1 MGLDGKGV
9 VGDERG
15 EKLGGIGDVKLLT
28 TLADH
33 RPAVQVADLDLLATG
48 ERQPADVAIG
58 LHRAGHSLE
67 RGEKLPEILDR
78 HRGMDA
84 DVVVGRG
91 DNHAE
96 GALDIE
102 AVEPL
107 PLRREEEDRF
117 EHPGQARVVDMGAD
131 PQQLLLEVAVAVDGD
146 DGEHLPAGAGL
157 GRGDRRLEKY
167 EESNDGGDRAGQS
180 TDSCTDHD

>member
-1 MGLDGKGV
+1 M
-9 VGDERG
+9 
-15 EKLGGIGDVKLLT
+15 
-28 TLADH
+28 
-33 RPAVQVADLDLLATG
+33 ATG
-48 ERQPADVAIG
+48 EREPADVAIG
-58 LHRAGHSLE
+58 LDRTGHPLE

-91 DNHAE
+91 DDQAE

-102 AVEPL
+102 AGETL
-107 PLRREEEDRF
+107 PLRGEKKDRF
-117 EHPGQARVVDMGAD
+117 EHPRQTGVVDMGAD

-157 GRGDRRLEKY
+157 GRGDRRLEKHK
-167 EESNDGGDRAGQS
+167 ESDDSGDRADQS
-180 TDSCTDHD
+180 TEGYTDHD